1 MKIRYRLII
10 AVVCA
15 LMLNLLLS
23 ALAYYIS
30 NNVVSDA
37 GPYITVAIEFIMI
50 FPLTVFIDYFL
61 ISTVMKPLKKLS
73 KDIEAYKA
81 GGRTEIS
88 EYDDGEIGDIQKS
101 FMELS
106 CRLDEEK
113 KKQNRIIASI
123 SHDIKTPLTSVMG
136 YTELLRNPNLTPE
149 RREKYVN
156 TIYAKAREI
165 QDIVEEFDD
174 YLSCELDDE
183 DDMQYLSLRELTERL
198 VQQAVSEFP
207 TEQLSVNT
215 VCTTDGY
222 LLCDETKLRR
232 VFMNIVT
239 NSVSHGKAEHTEISV
254 YVTRQGEYAVFAF
267 TDNGCGVDKNELKKI
282 FEPMYTTD
290 KSRSVAGLGLAIC
303 KEIIEH
309 HKGEIYAKSE
319 KGKYFSVIIKLKT
332 VEKPDHGNTEN
343 T

>member
-1 MKIRYRLII
+1 MKIRYKLII

-15 LMLNLLLS
+15 LMANLLLS

-30 NNVVSDA
+30 NNVVSD
-37 GPYITVAIEFIMI
+37 IRIHVAIAIELIMI
-50 FPLTVFIDYFL
+50 LPLAVFIDYII
-61 ISTVMKPLKKLS
+61 ISIVLKPLKKLS
-73 KDIEAYKA
+73 KDIESCKNGEKPELAD
-81 GGRTEIS
+81 
-88 EYDDGEIGDIQKS
+88 YDDGEIGDIQRS
-101 FMELS
+101 FLELS
-106 CRLDEEK
+106 YRLDEEK

-136 YTELLRNPNLTPE
+136 YTELLKNPNLTPE
-149 RREKYVN
+149 RREKYLS
-156 TIYAKAREI
+156 TIYAKAKEI
-165 QDIVEEFDD
+165 QDIVEEFDE
-174 YLSCELDDE
+174 YLSCELDDD
-183 DDMQYLSLRELTERL
+183 DDMRYHPLRELTERL
-198 VQQAVSEFP
+198 VQQAASEFP
-207 TEQLSVNT
+207 MSSLSVNT

-222 LLCDETKLRR
+222 LLCDESKLRR

-239 NSVSHGKAEHTEISV
+239 NSVNHGKSDHTEISV

-267 TDNGCGVDKNELKKI
+267 TDNGCGVDKNDLKKI

-303 KEIIEH
+303 KQIIEH

-332 VEKPDHGNTEN
+332 VERPIHDKT
-343 T
+343 